1 MSKVVI
7 QGNASGTGDFTIAAP
22 NSNTDRTF
30 NLPDEAGE
38 VVVTNGTTLVVD
50 NTNNRVGIGT
60 TSPSA
65 RLHVANNQG
74 GGIGRI
80 LLDANVS
87 SGYETSLNVTDTG
100 LEVTS
105 KSNSRPIVFNTG
117 STPTEKVRIT
127 PTGTLAVN
135 TVGSP
140 YKIDVL
146 DDTYVAYFHHSN
158 GVGVFLT
165 AGNNSWSA
173 ASDETL
179 KENIVEINKDDSY
192 NNIKNIRAVTYKY
205 IVDSDDVNRLGFIAQ
220 DWEPNYPEAITLN
233 QDNKLG
239 LNYTETIPVLLS
251 ALQKAQEKIEALE
264 ARVTALEN
272 A

>member
-1 MSKVVI
+1 MSRVVI

-22 NSNTDRTF
+22 NSNTDRTLT
-30 NLPDEAGE
+30 LPDEAGE
-38 VVVTNGTTLVVD
+38 VIVTDGTTLIVD
-50 NTNNRVGIGT
+50 NTNDRVGIGT
-60 TSPSA
+60 SSPNA
-65 RLHVANNQG
+65 QLDVVGTVRLTNTANASNNSNIRDG
-74 GGIGRI
+74 GG
-80 LLDANVS
+80 LVVE
-87 SGYETSLNVTDTG
+87 SGN
-100 LEVTS
+100 
-105 KSNSRPIVFNTG
+105 SNPLYFYTNG
-117 STPTEKVRIT
+117 SEKARIT
-127 PTGTLAVN
+127 STGTLAVN
-135 TVGSP
+135 TTGSP

-179 KENIVEINKDDSY
+179 KENIIEINKDDSY

-205 IVDSDDVNRLGFIAQ
+205 IVDSDETNRLGFIAQ

-233 QDNKLG
+233 QDDKLG

-251 ALQKAQEKIEALE
+251 ALQKAQEKIETLE